1 MVVELMLPDVLLLHQ
16 AEAIPEHLYRSLA
29 VHLGCVHHSVQS
41 HDVLIAHDLRAWVDG
56 RILER
61 SELDHVNRVPDAL
74 DMSMFHVGLVN
85 DGALVDVC
93 TRDLSLT
100 ERVAVM
106 HLMEWCLGMALD
118 RRDVHFSL
126 LKVGEVRRDGIAT
139 A

>member
-1 MVVELMLPDVLLLHQ
+1 MLPDVLLLHQ
-16 AEAIPEHLYRSLA
+16 AEAIPEHLYWSFA
-29 VHLGCVHHSVQS
+29 VNLGCVHHSVQS
-41 HDVLIAHDLRAWVDG
+41 HDVLVAHDLRAWVDG

-61 SELDHVNRVPDAL
+61 TELDHVHRVPDAL

-85 DGALVDVC
+85 DGALIDV
-93 TRDLSLT
+93 RAGDLGLA
-100 ERVAVM
+100 ERVAAM
-106 HLMEWCLGMALD
+106 HLMERCLGMALD